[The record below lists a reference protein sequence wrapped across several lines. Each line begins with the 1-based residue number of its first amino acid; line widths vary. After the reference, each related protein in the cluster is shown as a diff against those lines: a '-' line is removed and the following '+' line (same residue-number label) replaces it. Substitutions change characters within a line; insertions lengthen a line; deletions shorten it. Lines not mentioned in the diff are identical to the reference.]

1 MYFPSN
7 QWMKWNWMN
16 YLHKNVSN
24 LTWHVML
31 LTWCFCKEKVKI
43 LDKTCQTFLIFNYF
57 SLSFQIFQQFS
68 NSKSKTNDVP
78 LPLAPWA
85 PLSVWLISS
94 HRNAPQFCQNAL
106 KKGPQQYLNFFT
118 PSTIFIA
125 FLCINFFQMSK
136 FSL

>member
-1 MYFPSN
+1 MKVIVNKRIRSHFSYFVGRRSLVNFSN
-7 QWMKWNWMN
+7 VFSVKSMNEMKLNELSPETN
-16 YLHKNVSN
+16 LHKNVSN

-78 LPLAPWA
+78 LRMRMNG
-85 PLSVWLISS
+85 VWNESIDL
-94 HRNAPQFCQNAL
+94 RQNY
-106 KKGPQQYLNFFT
+106 KNNY
-118 PSTIFIA
+118 
-125 FLCINFFQMSK
+125 
-136 FSL
+136 